1 MEIYDSNGNL
11 LKFDYPDNITPLPY
25 GKSWYH
31 IGDSNS
37 QWMGGNHI
45 DNPDD
50 TGFLLI
56 AARKN
61 GITKFTNAAMAGA
74 SWAYRVDY
82 EDTLNAQCGIARVD
96 ALVASGEKPDYITF
110 LLGTNSDDDSGT
122 TSNTAED
129 KYTTAGAI
137 RYCLEKLLV
146 SFPTSAIGVML
157 PMQRAETYAAQETK
171 NALIRE
177 LCDYYSVP
185 VLDLFHEG
193 QIVPDSKLTA
203 YDDGHEGVIYTDS
216 AHIST
221 GPGVAQLGRK
231 IAGWLGRI

>member
-1 MEIYDSNGNL
+1 MNIYDSDGNL
-11 LKFDYPDNITPLPY
+11 LKFDYPDNITPLPC

-37 QWMGGNHI
+37 QWMGGSNI

-61 GITKFTNAAMAGA
+61 GIEKLTNASKAGA
-74 SWAYRVDY
+74 SWAYRTTVA
-82 EDTLNAQCGIARVD
+82 DTDDVSAIARVD
-96 ALVASGEKPDYITF
+96 ALVDSGEKPDYITI
-110 LLGTNSDDDSGT
+110 LMGTNSDDSEGT
-122 TSNTAED
+122 KENTAAD

-146 SFPTSAIGVML
+146 AFPTSAIGVML

-171 NALIRE
+171 NALIKE
-177 LCDYYSVP
+177 LCEYYSVP

-193 QIVPDSKLTA
+193 QIVSDSKLTA
-203 YDDGHEGVIYTDS
+203 YDDEHEGVIYTDS
-216 AHIST
+216 AHITT
-221 GPGVAQLGRK
+221 GNGVAQLGRK